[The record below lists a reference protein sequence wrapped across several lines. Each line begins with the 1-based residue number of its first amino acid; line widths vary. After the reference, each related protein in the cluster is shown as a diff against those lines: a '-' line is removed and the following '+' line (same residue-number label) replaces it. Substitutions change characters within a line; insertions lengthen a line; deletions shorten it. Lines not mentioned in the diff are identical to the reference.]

1 MNKGLKKFTV
11 PYCGIYF
18 DGGKIF
24 GKQVVYAASAEA
36 ASKKVD
42 DVFQKTNDEPIM
54 YVGAAEKWQ
63 QGEKTDS
70 EIFPYWGI
78 DG

>member
-1 MNKGLKKFTV
+1 MKKGLKKFTV
-11 PYCGIYF
+11 PYSGTYF

-24 GKQVVYAASAEA
+24 GQRVVYAASAED
-36 ASKKVD
+36 ASRKVD
-42 DVFQKTNDEPIM
+42 GAFQKTNDEPI
-54 YVGAAEKWQ
+54 VHAGIAEKWHP
-63 QGEKTDS
+63 GEKSDC